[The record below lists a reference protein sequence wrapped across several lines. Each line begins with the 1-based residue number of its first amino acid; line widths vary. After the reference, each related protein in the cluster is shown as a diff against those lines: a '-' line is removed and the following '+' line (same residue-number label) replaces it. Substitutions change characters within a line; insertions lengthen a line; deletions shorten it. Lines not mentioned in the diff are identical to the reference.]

1 MSSFDV
7 GVLGWWVSDGGEWVV
22 RCWVGEWLVGW
33 GASPGG
39 AWEAFGIGRLGAVT
53 GTL

>member
-1 MSSFDV
+1 MV
-7 GVLGWWVSDGGEWVV
+7 GGWMV
-22 RCWVGEWLVGW
+22 RSWVGEWLVRW

-39 AWEAFGIGRLGAVT
+39 VWEAFGIGRLGAVT